1 MAYVYL
7 ANTLHDLKNHGKEE
21 NGLLSVQAS
30 YTAKASEQAL
40 LSFCLTSPA
49 ARLLWKVRHDFNK
62 ALVFLNC
69 KRTVDGG
76 LA

>member
-40 LSFCLTSPA
+40 LSFLLDFPRSTLALEGA
-49 ARLLWKVRHDFNK
+49 A
-62 ALVFLNC
+62 
-69 KRTVDGG
+69 
-76 LA
+76 